1 MSNVIRFAPYLRR
14 QKRKSYQRV
23 LRGFLRQ
30 HSLLDA
36 VSLAKKALDTA
47 PQLEAQVIPL
57 RSAA

>member
-14 QKRKSYQRV
+14 QKRKAYQRV

-30 HSLLDA
+30 HSLMDA
-36 VSLAKKALDTA
+36 VSLTKNVLNT
-47 PQLEAQVIPL
+47 PLRLEAQVIPL